1 MEKKRNDNEEMEIDL
16 LELLMVMK
24 KHLAAI
30 LLAGIVGLVIM
41 FAYTSFLVTPLYS
54 ASSMMYVMPDNSN
67 SMNSY
72 TLNDMQVGQQLTSDY
87 SSMIKSRSFMEDVI
101 KKLNLTI
108 DYQQL
113 LGKVEVTNP
122 TSSRILQVTV
132 NDPNPQTAADIANEM
147 ASVAE
152 SKLKE
157 ITGMQAIKIYEEAA
171 VPDRPSSPNMKKN
184 CALGLLAGFVL
195 AMAVITIL
203 YLLDDTIKTEED
215 IELRGIRENS
225 NYKNPK
231 LNCVRTALE
240 GMIKGYSNLRI
251 ELAPSRM
258 VMTNSEGVDLQI
270 DQLSGGYKAVLSV
283 IADIAKRLSMANPD
297 SLNPLEEEAVILIDE
312 LDLHLHPKW
321 QKEIVADLKRTFPNS
336 QFIVSTHSP
345 FIVQSLDADELF
357 DIKTMQYAEE
367 GNYRGRIF
375 V

>member
-67 SMNSY
+67 SMNSS
-72 TLNDMQVGQQLTSDY
+72 TLSDMQVGQQLTSDY

-113 LGKVEVTNP
+113 LEKVEVTNP

-132 NDPNPQTAADIANEM
+132 NDPNPQTAADIANEV

-171 VPDRPSSPNMKKN
+171 VPDRSSSPSLKKN
-184 CALGLLAGFVL
+184 CALGLLAGLVL
-195 AMAVITIL
+195 AMAVVTIL
-203 YLLDDTIKTEED
+203 YLLDDTIKTEDD
-215 IELRGIRENS
+215 IEKYL
-225 NYKNPK
+225 
-231 LNCVRTALE
+231 
-240 GMIKGYSNLRI
+240 GMTTL
-251 ELAPSRM
+251 
-258 VMTNSEGVDLQI
+258 
-270 DQLSGGYKAVLSV
+270 AVLPYNGRKQQRQ
-283 IADIAKRLSMANPD
+283 AQKHKKQIAKQERQTSR
-297 SLNPLEEEAVILIDE
+297 
-312 LDLHLHPKW
+312 KR
-321 QKEIVADLKRTFPNS
+321 KEIET
-336 QFIVSTHSP
+336 
-345 FIVQSLDADELF
+345 DEF
-357 DIKTMQYAEE
+357 
-367 GNYRGRIF
+367 N
-375 V
+375 

>member
-41 FAYTSFLVTPLYS
+41 FACTTILRTPLYS

-67 SMNSY
+67 SNSS
-72 TLNDMQVGQQLTSDY
+72 TLSDMQVGQQLTSDY
-87 SSMIKSRSFMEDVI
+87 SSMIESRSFMEDVI

-113 LGKVEVTNP
+113 LEKVEVTNP

-171 VPDRPSSPNMKKN
+171 VPDRPSSPSLKKN
-184 CALGLLAGFVL
+184 CALGLLAGLVL
-195 AMAVITIL
+195 AMAVVTIL
-203 YLLDDTIKTEED
+203 YLLDDTIKTEDD
-215 IELRGIRENS
+215 IEKYL
-225 NYKNPK
+225 
-231 LNCVRTALE
+231 
-240 GMIKGYSNLRI
+240 GMTTL
-251 ELAPSRM
+251 
-258 VMTNSEGVDLQI
+258 
-270 DQLSGGYKAVLSV
+270 AVLPYNGKKQQRQ
-283 IADIAKRLSMANPD
+283 AKKQKKHRAKQGKQTSR
-297 SLNPLEEEAVILIDE
+297 
-312 LDLHLHPKW
+312 KR
-321 QKEIVADLKRTFPNS
+321 KEIET
-336 QFIVSTHSP
+336 
-345 FIVQSLDADELF
+345 DEF
-357 DIKTMQYAEE
+357 
-367 GNYRGRIF
+367 N
-375 V
+375 

>member
-67 SMNSY
+67 SNSS
-72 TLNDMQVGQQLTSDY
+72 TLSDMQVGQQLTSDY
-87 SSMIKSRSFMEDVI
+87 SSMIESRSFMEDVI

-113 LGKVEVTNP
+113 LEKVEVTNP

-132 NDPNPQTAADIANEM
+132 NDPNPQTAADIANEV

-171 VPDRPSSPNMKKN
+171 VPEKPSSPSLKKN
-184 CALGLLAGFVL
+184 CALGLLAAIVL
-195 AMAVITIL
+195 AMAVITVL
-203 YLLDDTIKTEED
+203 YLMDDTIKTEDD
-215 IELRGIRENS
+215 IEKYL
-225 NYKNPK
+225 
-231 LNCVRTALE
+231 
-240 GMIKGYSNLRI
+240 GMTTL
-251 ELAPSRM
+251 
-258 VMTNSEGVDLQI
+258 
-270 DQLSGGYKAVLSV
+270 AVLPYNGKKQQRQ
-283 IADIAKRLSMANPD
+283 AKKQKKQRAKQGKQTSR
-297 SLNPLEEEAVILIDE
+297 
-312 LDLHLHPKW
+312 KR
-321 QKEIVADLKRTFPNS
+321 KEIET
-336 QFIVSTHSP
+336 
-345 FIVQSLDADELF
+345 DEF
-357 DIKTMQYAEE
+357 
-367 GNYRGRIF
+367 N
-375 V
+375 

>member
-24 KHLAAI
+24 KHLSAI

-67 SMNSY
+67 SMNSS
-72 TLNDMQVGQQLTSDY
+72 TLSDMQVGQQLTSDY
-87 SSMIKSRSFMEDVI
+87 SNMIKSRSFMEDVI

-113 LGKVEVTNP
+113 LEKVEVTNP

-171 VPDRPSSPNMKKN
+171 VPDRPSSPSLKKN
-184 CALGLLAGFVL
+184 CALGLLAGIVL

-203 YLLDDTIKTEED
+203 YLLDDTIKTEDD
-215 IELRGIRENS
+215 IEKYL
-225 NYKNPK
+225 
-231 LNCVRTALE
+231 
-240 GMIKGYSNLRI
+240 GMTTL
-251 ELAPSRM
+251 
-258 VMTNSEGVDLQI
+258 
-270 DQLSGGYKAVLSV
+270 AVLPYNGRKQQRQAQKHKKQRTKQEKQTSR
-283 IADIAKRLSMANPD
+283 KR
-297 SLNPLEEEAVILIDE
+297 
-312 LDLHLHPKW
+312 
-321 QKEIVADLKRTFPNS
+321 KEIET
-336 QFIVSTHSP
+336 
-345 FIVQSLDADELF
+345 DEF
-357 DIKTMQYAEE
+357 
-367 GNYRGRIF
+367 N
-375 V
+375 

>member
-24 KHLAAI
+24 KHLSAI

-67 SMNSY
+67 SMNSS
-72 TLNDMQVGQQLTSDY
+72 TLSDMQVGQQLTSDY

-113 LGKVEVTNP
+113 LEKVEVTNP

-171 VPDRPSSPNMKKN
+171 VPDRPSSPSLKKN
-184 CALGLLAGFVL
+184 CALGLLAGLVL
-195 AMAVITIL
+195 AMAVVTIL

-215 IELRGIRENS
+215 IEKYLGISVLAKVPDRKDFVNVKS
-225 NYKNPK
+225 KKNK
-231 LNCVRTALE
+231 KKSHR
-240 GMIKGYSNLRI
+240 
-251 ELAPSRM
+251 
-258 VMTNSEGVDLQI
+258 
-270 DQLSGGYKAVLSV
+270 
-283 IADIAKRLSMANPD
+283 
-297 SLNPLEEEAVILIDE
+297 
-312 LDLHLHPKW
+312 
-321 QKEIVADLKRTFPNS
+321 
-336 QFIVSTHSP
+336 
-345 FIVQSLDADELF
+345 
-357 DIKTMQYAEE
+357 
-367 GNYRGRIF
+367 
-375 V
+375 

>member
-67 SMNSY
+67 SNSS
-72 TLNDMQVGQQLTSDY
+72 TLSDMQVGQQLTSDY

-113 LGKVEVTNP
+113 LDKVEVTNP

-132 NDPNPQTAADIANEM
+132 NDPNPKTAADIANEV

-171 VPDRPSSPNMKKN
+171 VPDRPSSPSLKKN
-184 CALGLLAGFVL
+184 CALGLLAGIVL
-195 AMAVITIL
+195 AMAVITVL
-203 YLLDDTIKTEED
+203 YLLDDTIKTEDD
-215 IELRGIRENS
+215 IEKYL
-225 NYKNPK
+225 
-231 LNCVRTALE
+231 
-240 GMIKGYSNLRI
+240 GMTTL
-251 ELAPSRM
+251 
-258 VMTNSEGVDLQI
+258 
-270 DQLSGGYKAVLSV
+270 
-283 IADIAKRLSMANPD
+283 
-297 SLNPLEEEAVILIDE
+297 AVIPYNGRKQQRQAQKHKKQRAKQE
-312 LDLHLHPKW
+312 RQTSRKR
-321 QKEIVADLKRTFPNS
+321 KEIET
-336 QFIVSTHSP
+336 
-345 FIVQSLDADELF
+345 DEF
-357 DIKTMQYAEE
+357 
-367 GNYRGRIF
+367 N
-375 V
+375 

>member
-24 KHLAAI
+24 KHLSAI

-67 SMNSY
+67 SMNSS
-72 TLNDMQVGQQLTSDY
+72 TLSDMQVGQQLTSDY

-113 LGKVEVTNP
+113 LEKVEVTNP

-171 VPDRPSSPNMKKN
+171 V
-184 CALGLLAGFVL
+184 
-195 AMAVITIL
+195 
-203 YLLDDTIKTEED
+203 DDTIKTEDD
-215 IELRGIRENS
+215 IEKYL
-225 NYKNPK
+225 
-231 LNCVRTALE
+231 
-240 GMIKGYSNLRI
+240 GMTTL
-251 ELAPSRM
+251 
-258 VMTNSEGVDLQI
+258 
-270 DQLSGGYKAVLSV
+270 AVLPYNGRKQQRQ
-283 IADIAKRLSMANPD
+283 AQKHKKQRAKQERQTSR
-297 SLNPLEEEAVILIDE
+297 
-312 LDLHLHPKW
+312 KR
-321 QKEIVADLKRTFPNS
+321 KEIET
-336 QFIVSTHSP
+336 
-345 FIVQSLDADELF
+345 DEF
-357 DIKTMQYAEE
+357 
-367 GNYRGRIF
+367 N
-375 V
+375 

>member
-24 KHLAAI
+24 KHLSAI

-67 SMNSY
+67 SMNSS
-72 TLNDMQVGQQLTSDY
+72 TLSDMQVGQQLTSDY

-171 VPDRPSSPNMKKN
+171 VPDRPSSPSLKKN
-184 CALGLLAGFVL
+184 CALGLLAGLVL
-195 AMAVITIL
+195 AMAVVTIL
-203 YLLDDTIKTEED
+203 YLLDDTIKTEDD
-215 IELRGIRENS
+215 IEKSL
-225 NYKNPK
+225 
-231 LNCVRTALE
+231 
-240 GMIKGYSNLRI
+240 GMTTL
-251 ELAPSRM
+251 
-258 VMTNSEGVDLQI
+258 
-270 DQLSGGYKAVLSV
+270 AVLPYNGRKQQRQ
-283 IADIAKRLSMANPD
+283 AQKHKKQRAKQERQTSR
-297 SLNPLEEEAVILIDE
+297 
-312 LDLHLHPKW
+312 KR
-321 QKEIVADLKRTFPNS
+321 KEIET
-336 QFIVSTHSP
+336 
-345 FIVQSLDADELF
+345 DEF
-357 DIKTMQYAEE
+357 
-367 GNYRGRIF
+367 N
-375 V
+375 

>member
-24 KHLAAI
+24 KHLSAI

-67 SMNSY
+67 SMNSS
-72 TLNDMQVGQQLTSDY
+72 TLSDMQVGQQLTSDY

-171 VPDRPSSPNMKKN
+171 VPDRPSSPSLKKN
-184 CALGLLAGFVL
+184 CALGLLAGIVL
-195 AMAVITIL
+195 AIAVITIL
-203 YLLDDTIKTEED
+203 YLLDDTIKTEDD
-215 IELRGIRENS
+215 IEKYL
-225 NYKNPK
+225 
-231 LNCVRTALE
+231 
-240 GMIKGYSNLRI
+240 GMTTL
-251 ELAPSRM
+251 
-258 VMTNSEGVDLQI
+258 
-270 DQLSGGYKAVLSV
+270 AVLPYNGRKQQRQ
-283 IADIAKRLSMANPD
+283 AQKHKKQRAKQERQTSRKRKCFLS
-297 SLNPLEEEAVILIDE
+297 S
-312 LDLHLHPKW
+312 
-321 QKEIVADLKRTFPNS
+321 TFP
-336 QFIVSTHSP
+336 
-345 FIVQSLDADELF
+345 
-357 DIKTMQYAEE
+357 
-367 GNYRGRIF
+367 
-375 V
+375 

>member
-41 FAYTSFLVTPLYS
+41 FAYTSFLATPLYS

-67 SMNSY
+67 SMNSS
-72 TLNDMQVGQQLTSDY
+72 TLSDMQVGQQLTSDY

-113 LGKVEVTNP
+113 LEKVEVTNP

-132 NDPNPQTAADIANEM
+132 NDPNPQTAADIANEV

-171 VPDRPSSPNMKKN
+171 VPDRPSSPSLKKN
-184 CALGLLAGFVL
+184 CALGLLAGLVL
-195 AMAVITIL
+195 AMAVVTIL
-203 YLLDDTIKTEED
+203 YLLDDTIKTEDD
-215 IELRGIRENS
+215 IEKYL
-225 NYKNPK
+225 
-231 LNCVRTALE
+231 
-240 GMIKGYSNLRI
+240 GMTTL
-251 ELAPSRM
+251 
-258 VMTNSEGVDLQI
+258 
-270 DQLSGGYKAVLSV
+270 AVLPYNGRKQQRQ
-283 IADIAKRLSMANPD
+283 AQKHKKQRAKQERQTSR
-297 SLNPLEEEAVILIDE
+297 
-312 LDLHLHPKW
+312 KR
-321 QKEIVADLKRTFPNS
+321 KEIET
-336 QFIVSTHSP
+336 
-345 FIVQSLDADELF
+345 DEF
-357 DIKTMQYAEE
+357 
-367 GNYRGRIF
+367 N
-375 V
+375 

>member
-67 SMNSY
+67 SMNSS
-72 TLNDMQVGQQLTSDY
+72 TLSDMQVGQQLTSDY

-132 NDPNPQTAADIANEM
+132 NDPNPQTAADIANEV

-171 VPDRPSSPNMKKN
+171 VPDRPSSPSLKKN
-184 CALGLLAGFVL
+184 CALGLLAGLVL
-195 AMAVITIL
+195 AMAVVTIL
-203 YLLDDTIKTEED
+203 YLLDDTIKTEDD
-215 IELRGIRENS
+215 IEKYL
-225 NYKNPK
+225 
-231 LNCVRTALE
+231 
-240 GMIKGYSNLRI
+240 GMTTL
-251 ELAPSRM
+251 
-258 VMTNSEGVDLQI
+258 
-270 DQLSGGYKAVLSV
+270 AVLPYNGRKQQRQ
-283 IADIAKRLSMANPD
+283 AQKHKKQRAKQERQTSR
-297 SLNPLEEEAVILIDE
+297 
-312 LDLHLHPKW
+312 KR
-321 QKEIVADLKRTFPNS
+321 KEIET
-336 QFIVSTHSP
+336 
-345 FIVQSLDADELF
+345 DEF
-357 DIKTMQYAEE
+357 
-367 GNYRGRIF
+367 N
-375 V
+375 

>member
-24 KHLAAI
+24 KHLSAI

-67 SMNSY
+67 SMNSS
-72 TLNDMQVGQQLTSDY
+72 TLSAMQVGQQLTSDY

-171 VPDRPSSPNMKKN
+171 VPDRPSSPSLKKN
-184 CALGLLAGFVL
+184 CALGLLAGLVL
-195 AMAVITIL
+195 AMAVVTIL
-203 YLLDDTIKTEED
+203 YLLDDTIKTEDD
-215 IELRGIRENS
+215 IEKYL
-225 NYKNPK
+225 
-231 LNCVRTALE
+231 
-240 GMIKGYSNLRI
+240 GMTTL
-251 ELAPSRM
+251 
-258 VMTNSEGVDLQI
+258 
-270 DQLSGGYKAVLSV
+270 AVLPYNGRKQQRQ
-283 IADIAKRLSMANPD
+283 AQKHKKQRAKQERQTSR
-297 SLNPLEEEAVILIDE
+297 
-312 LDLHLHPKW
+312 KR
-321 QKEIVADLKRTFPNS
+321 KEIET
-336 QFIVSTHSP
+336 
-345 FIVQSLDADELF
+345 DEF
-357 DIKTMQYAEE
+357 
-367 GNYRGRIF
+367 N
-375 V
+375 

>member
-67 SMNSY
+67 SMNSS
-72 TLNDMQVGQQLTSDY
+72 TLSDMQVGQQLTSDY

-113 LGKVEVTNP
+113 LEKVEVTNP

-132 NDPNPQTAADIANEM
+132 NDPNPQTTADIANEV

-171 VPDRPSSPNMKKN
+171 VPDRPSSPSLKKN
-184 CALGLLAGFVL
+184 CALGLLAGLIL
-195 AMAVITIL
+195 AMAVVTIL
-203 YLLDDTIKTEED
+203 YLLDDTIKTEDD
-215 IELRGIRENS
+215 IEKYL
-225 NYKNPK
+225 
-231 LNCVRTALE
+231 
-240 GMIKGYSNLRI
+240 GMTTL
-251 ELAPSRM
+251 
-258 VMTNSEGVDLQI
+258 
-270 DQLSGGYKAVLSV
+270 AVLPYNGRKQQRQ
-283 IADIAKRLSMANPD
+283 AQKHKKQRAKQERQTSR
-297 SLNPLEEEAVILIDE
+297 
-312 LDLHLHPKW
+312 KR
-321 QKEIVADLKRTFPNS
+321 KEIET
-336 QFIVSTHSP
+336 
-345 FIVQSLDADELF
+345 DEF
-357 DIKTMQYAEE
+357 
-367 GNYRGRIF
+367 N
-375 V
+375 

>member
-67 SMNSY
+67 SMNSS
-72 TLNDMQVGQQLTSDY
+72 TLSDMQVGQQLTSDY

-203 YLLDDTIKTEED
+203 YLLDDTIKTEDD
-215 IELRGIRENS
+215 IEKYL
-225 NYKNPK
+225 
-231 LNCVRTALE
+231 
-240 GMIKGYSNLRI
+240 GMTTL
-251 ELAPSRM
+251 
-258 VMTNSEGVDLQI
+258 
-270 DQLSGGYKAVLSV
+270 AVLPYNGRKQQRQ
-283 IADIAKRLSMANPD
+283 AQKHKKQRAKQEKQTSR
-297 SLNPLEEEAVILIDE
+297 
-312 LDLHLHPKW
+312 KR
-321 QKEIVADLKRTFPNS
+321 KEIET
-336 QFIVSTHSP
+336 
-345 FIVQSLDADELF
+345 DEF
-357 DIKTMQYAEE
+357 
-367 GNYRGRIF
+367 N
-375 V
+375 

>member
-67 SMNSY
+67 SMDSS
-72 TLNDMQVGQQLTSDY
+72 TLSDMQVGQQLTSDY

-184 CALGLLAGFVL
+184 CALGLLAGIVL
-195 AMAVITIL
+195 TMAVITIL
-203 YLLDDTIKTEED
+203 YLLDDTIKTEDD
-215 IELRGIRENS
+215 IEKYL
-225 NYKNPK
+225 
-231 LNCVRTALE
+231 
-240 GMIKGYSNLRI
+240 GMATL
-251 ELAPSRM
+251 
-258 VMTNSEGVDLQI
+258 
-270 DQLSGGYKAVLSV
+270 AVLPYNGRKQQRQ
-283 IADIAKRLSMANPD
+283 AQKHKKQKAKQEKQTSR
-297 SLNPLEEEAVILIDE
+297 
-312 LDLHLHPKW
+312 KR
-321 QKEIVADLKRTFPNS
+321 KEIET
-336 QFIVSTHSP
+336 
-345 FIVQSLDADELF
+345 DEF
-357 DIKTMQYAEE
+357 
-367 GNYRGRIF
+367 N
-375 V
+375 

>member
-67 SMNSY
+67 SMNSS
-72 TLNDMQVGQQLTSDY
+72 TLSDMQVGQQLTSDY

-113 LGKVEVTNP
+113 LEKVEVTNP

-132 NDPNPQTAADIANEM
+132 NDPNPQTAADIANEV

-171 VPDRPSSPNMKKN
+171 VPDRPSSPSLKKN
-184 CALGLLAGFVL
+184 CALGLLAGIVL

-203 YLLDDTIKTEED
+203 YLLDDTIKTEDD
-215 IELRGIRENS
+215 IEKYL
-225 NYKNPK
+225 
-231 LNCVRTALE
+231 
-240 GMIKGYSNLRI
+240 GMTTL
-251 ELAPSRM
+251 
-258 VMTNSEGVDLQI
+258 
-270 DQLSGGYKAVLSV
+270 AVLPYNGRKQQRQ
-283 IADIAKRLSMANPD
+283 AQKHKKQRAKQERQTSR
-297 SLNPLEEEAVILIDE
+297 
-312 LDLHLHPKW
+312 KR
-321 QKEIVADLKRTFPNS
+321 KEIET
-336 QFIVSTHSP
+336 
-345 FIVQSLDADELF
+345 DEF
-357 DIKTMQYAEE
+357 
-367 GNYRGRIF
+367 N
-375 V
+375 

>member
-1 MEKKRNDNEEMEIDL
+1 MEKKKNDNEEMEIDL

-67 SMNSY
+67 SMNSS
-72 TLNDMQVGQQLTSDY
+72 TLSDMQVGQQLTSDY

-171 VPDRPSSPNMKKN
+171 VPDRPSSPSLKN
-184 CALGLLAGFVL
+184 
-195 AMAVITIL
+195 L
-203 YLLDDTIKTEED
+203 YWPWQW
-215 IELRGIRENS
+215 LRSSI
-225 NYKNPK
+225 
-231 LNCVRTALE
+231 CW
-240 GMIKGYSNLRI
+240 MI
-251 ELAPSRM
+251 PSRQK
-258 VMTNSEGVDLQI
+258 MTLRSIWV
-270 DQLSGGYKAVLSV
+270 
-283 IADIAKRLSMANPD
+283 
-297 SLNPLEEEAVILIDE
+297 
-312 LDLHLHPKW
+312 
-321 QKEIVADLKRTFPNS
+321 
-336 QFIVSTHSP
+336 
-345 FIVQSLDADELF
+345 
-357 DIKTMQYAEE
+357 
-367 GNYRGRIF
+367 
-375 V
+375 

>member
-67 SMNSY
+67 SMNSS
-72 TLNDMQVGQQLTSDY
+72 TLSDMQVGQQLTSDY

-171 VPDRPSSPNMKKN
+171 VPDRPSSPSLKKN
-184 CALGLLAGFVL
+184 CALGLLAGIVL
-195 AMAVITIL
+195 AMAVVTIL
-203 YLLDDTIKTEED
+203 YLLDDTIKTEDD
-215 IELRGIRENS
+215 IEKYL
-225 NYKNPK
+225 
-231 LNCVRTALE
+231 
-240 GMIKGYSNLRI
+240 GMTTL
-251 ELAPSRM
+251 
-258 VMTNSEGVDLQI
+258 
-270 DQLSGGYKAVLSV
+270 AVLPYNGRKQQRQ
-283 IADIAKRLSMANPD
+283 AQKHKKQRAKQERQTSR
-297 SLNPLEEEAVILIDE
+297 
-312 LDLHLHPKW
+312 KR
-321 QKEIVADLKRTFPNS
+321 KEIET
-336 QFIVSTHSP
+336 
-345 FIVQSLDADELF
+345 DEF
-357 DIKTMQYAEE
+357 
-367 GNYRGRIF
+367 N
-375 V
+375 

>member
-24 KHLAAI
+24 KHLSAI

-67 SMNSY
+67 SMNSS
-72 TLNDMQVGQQLTSDY
+72 TLSDMQVGQQLTSDY
-87 SSMIKSRSFMEDVI
+87 SSMIQSRSFMEDVI

-113 LGKVEVTNP
+113 LEKVKVTNP

-171 VPDRPSSPNMKKN
+171 VPDRPSSPSLKKN

-203 YLLDDTIKTEED
+203 YLLDDTIKTEDD
-215 IELRGIRENS
+215 IEKYL
-225 NYKNPK
+225 
-231 LNCVRTALE
+231 
-240 GMIKGYSNLRI
+240 GMTTL
-251 ELAPSRM
+251 
-258 VMTNSEGVDLQI
+258 
-270 DQLSGGYKAVLSV
+270 AVLPYNGRKQQRQ
-283 IADIAKRLSMANPD
+283 AQKHKKQRAKQEKQTSR
-297 SLNPLEEEAVILIDE
+297 
-312 LDLHLHPKW
+312 KR
-321 QKEIVADLKRTFPNS
+321 KEIET
-336 QFIVSTHSP
+336 
-345 FIVQSLDADELF
+345 DEF
-357 DIKTMQYAEE
+357 
-367 GNYRGRIF
+367 N
-375 V
+375 

>member
-1 MEKKRNDNEEMEIDL
+1 MEKKKNDNEEMEIDL

-24 KHLAAI
+24 KHLSAI

-67 SMNSY
+67 SMNSS
-72 TLNDMQVGQQLTSDY
+72 TLSDMQVGQQLTSDY

-113 LGKVEVTNP
+113 LEKVEVTNP

-171 VPDRPSSPNMKKN
+171 VPDRPSSPSLKKN

-203 YLLDDTIKTEED
+203 YLLDDTIKTEDD
-215 IELRGIRENS
+215 IEKYL
-225 NYKNPK
+225 
-231 LNCVRTALE
+231 
-240 GMIKGYSNLRI
+240 GMTTL
-251 ELAPSRM
+251 
-258 VMTNSEGVDLQI
+258 
-270 DQLSGGYKAVLSV
+270 AVLPYNGRKQQRQ
-283 IADIAKRLSMANPD
+283 AQKHKKQRAKQEKQTSR
-297 SLNPLEEEAVILIDE
+297 
-312 LDLHLHPKW
+312 KR
-321 QKEIVADLKRTFPNS
+321 KEIET
-336 QFIVSTHSP
+336 
-345 FIVQSLDADELF
+345 DEF
-357 DIKTMQYAEE
+357 
-367 GNYRGRIF
+367 N
-375 V
+375 

>member
-67 SMNSY
+67 SNSS
-72 TLNDMQVGQQLTSDY
+72 TLSDMQVGQQLTSDY

-113 LGKVEVTNP
+113 LEKVEVTNP

-132 NDPNPQTAADIANEM
+132 NDPNPQTAADIANEV

-171 VPDRPSSPNMKKN
+171 VSEKPSSPSLKKN
-184 CALGLLAGFVL
+184 CALGLLAGIVL
-195 AMAVITIL
+195 AMAVITVL
-203 YLLDDTIKTEED
+203 YLMDDTIKTEDD
-215 IELRGIRENS
+215 IEKYL
-225 NYKNPK
+225 
-231 LNCVRTALE
+231 
-240 GMIKGYSNLRI
+240 GMTTL
-251 ELAPSRM
+251 
-258 VMTNSEGVDLQI
+258 
-270 DQLSGGYKAVLSV
+270 AVLPYNGKKQQRQ
-283 IADIAKRLSMANPD
+283 AKKHKKQRAKQERQTSR
-297 SLNPLEEEAVILIDE
+297 
-312 LDLHLHPKW
+312 KR
-321 QKEIVADLKRTFPNS
+321 KEIET
-336 QFIVSTHSP
+336 
-345 FIVQSLDADELF
+345 DEF
-357 DIKTMQYAEE
+357 
-367 GNYRGRIF
+367 N
-375 V
+375 

>member
-24 KHLAAI
+24 KHLSAI

-67 SMNSY
+67 SMNSS
-72 TLNDMQVGQQLTSDY
+72 TLSDMQVGQQLTSDY

-113 LGKVEVTNP
+113 LGKVVVTNP

-171 VPDRPSSPNMKKN
+171 VPDRPSSPSLKKN
-184 CALGLLAGFVL
+184 CALGLLAGLVL

-203 YLLDDTIKTEED
+203 YLLDDTIKTEDD
-215 IELRGIRENS
+215 IEKYL
-225 NYKNPK
+225 
-231 LNCVRTALE
+231 
-240 GMIKGYSNLRI
+240 GMTTL
-251 ELAPSRM
+251 
-258 VMTNSEGVDLQI
+258 
-270 DQLSGGYKAVLSV
+270 AVLPYNGRKQQRQ
-283 IADIAKRLSMANPD
+283 AQKYKKQRAKQEKQTSR
-297 SLNPLEEEAVILIDE
+297 
-312 LDLHLHPKW
+312 KR
-321 QKEIVADLKRTFPNS
+321 KEIET
-336 QFIVSTHSP
+336 
-345 FIVQSLDADELF
+345 DEF
-357 DIKTMQYAEE
+357 
-367 GNYRGRIF
+367 N
-375 V
+375 

>member
-24 KHLAAI
+24 KHLSAI

-67 SMNSY
+67 SMNSS
-72 TLNDMQVGQQLTSDY
+72 TLSDMQVGQQLTSDY
-87 SSMIKSRSFMEDVI
+87 SNMIKSRSFMEDVI

-113 LGKVEVTNP
+113 LEKVEVMNP

-171 VPDRPSSPNMKKN
+171 VPDRPSSPSLKKN
-184 CALGLLAGFVL
+184 CALGLLAGIVL

-203 YLLDDTIKTEED
+203 YLLDDTIKTEDD
-215 IELRGIRENS
+215 IEKYL
-225 NYKNPK
+225 
-231 LNCVRTALE
+231 
-240 GMIKGYSNLRI
+240 GMTTL
-251 ELAPSRM
+251 
-258 VMTNSEGVDLQI
+258 
-270 DQLSGGYKAVLSV
+270 AVLPYNGRKQQRQ
-283 IADIAKRLSMANPD
+283 AQKHKKQRAKQEKQTSR
-297 SLNPLEEEAVILIDE
+297 
-312 LDLHLHPKW
+312 KR
-321 QKEIVADLKRTFPNS
+321 KEIET
-336 QFIVSTHSP
+336 
-345 FIVQSLDADELF
+345 DEF
-357 DIKTMQYAEE
+357 
-367 GNYRGRIF
+367 N
-375 V
+375 

>member
-67 SMNSY
+67 SNSS
-72 TLNDMQVGQQLTSDY
+72 TLSDMQVGQQLTSDY

-113 LGKVEVTNP
+113 LEKVEVTNP
-122 TSSRILQVTV
+122 TSSRILQVMV
-132 NDPNPQTAADIANEM
+132 NDPNPQTAADIANEV

-171 VPDRPSSPNMKKN
+171 VPEKPSSPSLKKN
-184 CALGLLAGFVL
+184 CALGLLAGIVL
-195 AMAVITIL
+195 AMAVITVL
-203 YLLDDTIKTEED
+203 YLMDDTIKTEDD
-215 IELRGIRENS
+215 IEKYL
-225 NYKNPK
+225 
-231 LNCVRTALE
+231 
-240 GMIKGYSNLRI
+240 GMTTL
-251 ELAPSRM
+251 
-258 VMTNSEGVDLQI
+258 
-270 DQLSGGYKAVLSV
+270 AVLPYNGKKQQRQ
-283 IADIAKRLSMANPD
+283 AKKHKKQRAKQERQTSR
-297 SLNPLEEEAVILIDE
+297 
-312 LDLHLHPKW
+312 KR
-321 QKEIVADLKRTFPNS
+321 KEIET
-336 QFIVSTHSP
+336 
-345 FIVQSLDADELF
+345 DEF
-357 DIKTMQYAEE
+357 
-367 GNYRGRIF
+367 N
-375 V
+375 

>member
-67 SMNSY
+67 SMNSS
-72 TLNDMQVGQQLTSDY
+72 TLSDMQVGQQLTSDY

-113 LGKVEVTNP
+113 LEKVEVTNP

-132 NDPNPQTAADIANEM
+132 NDPNPQTAADIANEV

-171 VPDRPSSPNMKKN
+171 VPDRPSSPSLKKN
-184 CALGLLAGFVL
+184 CALGLLAGLVL
-195 AMAVITIL
+195 AMALVTIL
-203 YLLDDTIKTEED
+203 YLMDDTIKTEDD
-215 IELRGIRENS
+215 IEKYL
-225 NYKNPK
+225 
-231 LNCVRTALE
+231 
-240 GMIKGYSNLRI
+240 GMTTL
-251 ELAPSRM
+251 
-258 VMTNSEGVDLQI
+258 
-270 DQLSGGYKAVLSV
+270 AVLPYNGRKQQRQ
-283 IADIAKRLSMANPD
+283 AQKHKKQRAKQERQTSR
-297 SLNPLEEEAVILIDE
+297 
-312 LDLHLHPKW
+312 KR
-321 QKEIVADLKRTFPNS
+321 KEIET
-336 QFIVSTHSP
+336 
-345 FIVQSLDADELF
+345 DEF
-357 DIKTMQYAEE
+357 
-367 GNYRGRIF
+367 N
-375 V
+375 